1 MAKSPTKKLYTLSD
15 ILGEAMPYEEA
26 VTLIEADPEAR
37 KHFNS
42 LSPAAQQK
50 VISFIQGNTGLKI
63 LGDKCFK
70 EIISPKNRTDRLDSM
85 LSAILGENVTVQ
97 SVLPREGIVLNE
109 KGSFVVMDILVQLE
123 NGTFI
128 NVEVQRVGY
137 LFPGARSSCYLADL
151 VMRQYNMVRST
162 YQDSFSYN
170 LMNPIILI
178 VLMENSSENF
188 AVATPHYIH
197 REQITYDSNAV
208 VKTLTQTIYI
218 SLDTFRSVVQNINT
232 ELDAWLTFLG
242 SDSPADIVKL
252 VNAYPEFIEYYKDIV
267 EYRRHP
273 KELMNMFS
281 EALAIMDRNMEKY
294 MIDEWKAKLEEQKA
308 TIQEQESTIQ
318 ANEAIIQEKESV
330 IQKKESVI
338 QEKESVIQ
346 EKESVIQEKEF
357 TIQELK
363 AQLKAAL
370 DENAQLKNV

>member
-178 VLMENSSENF
+178 VLMENSSEKF
-188 AVATPHYIH
+188 RCCYT
-197 REQITYDSNAV
+197 
-208 VKTLTQTIYI
+208 
-218 SLDTFRSVVQNINT
+218 SLYPPR
-232 ELDAWLTFLG
+232 
-242 SDSPADIVKL
+242 ADNL
-252 VNAYPEFIEYYKDIV
+252 
-267 EYRRHP
+267 
-273 KELMNMFS
+273 
-281 EALAIMDRNMEKY
+281 
-294 MIDEWKAKLEEQKA
+294 
-308 TIQEQESTIQ
+308 
-318 ANEAIIQEKESV
+318 
-330 IQKKESVI
+330 
-338 QEKESVIQ
+338 
-346 EKESVIQEKEF
+346 
-357 TIQELK
+357 
-363 AQLKAAL
+363 
-370 DENAQLKNV
+370 